1 MAHGSAEHRLSTTE
15 RDIPL
20 SRAAA
25 APITNLLLDHLPGKD
40 RARVLSNCETVE
52 LVLHDV
58 LAEPGEAVAH
68 VYFPTASYI
77 SLITPMEG
85 KSSLEVALVGNEGF
99 HGVCIAMDVAI
110 SPVHA
115 LVQGS
120 GLAWRMGVGAF
131 RSELRRGG
139 VFRGCV
145 DHYIYVVMSQLIRT
159 AGCNRF
165 HVLEKRVA
173 RWLLM
178 TSDRSHSPSFHIT
191 HAFLAYMLGV
201 RREGITEAAS
211 ALQRRGLIVY
221 ARGAVT
227 VRDRKGLERAA
238 CSCYRS
244 DLSIYERT
252 LG

>member
-1 MAHGSAEHRLSTTE
+1 MDHRKGTL
-15 RDIPL
+15 L
-20 SRAAA
+20 ARANV
-25 APITNLLLDHLPGKD
+25 APITNRLLDHLPAKD

-52 LVLHDV
+52 LALHDV
-58 LAEPGEAVAH
+58 IAEPGDAVAH

-77 SLITPMEG
+77 SLVTPMEG

-99 HGVCIAMDVAI
+99 HGLCVAMDVAI
-110 SPVHA
+110 SPVQA
-115 LVQGS
+115 LVQGG
-120 GLAWRMGVGAF
+120 GLAWRMGVGPF
-131 RSELRRGG
+131 RRELRRGG
-139 VFRGCV
+139 VFRGCI

-165 HVLEKRVA
+165 HVLEQRVA

-178 TSDRSHSPSFHIT
+178 TSDRAHSPSFHIT

-211 ALQRRGLIVY
+211 ALQGRGFIAY
-221 ARGAVT
+221 TRGAVT

-244 DLSIYERT
+244 DVSIYQRT